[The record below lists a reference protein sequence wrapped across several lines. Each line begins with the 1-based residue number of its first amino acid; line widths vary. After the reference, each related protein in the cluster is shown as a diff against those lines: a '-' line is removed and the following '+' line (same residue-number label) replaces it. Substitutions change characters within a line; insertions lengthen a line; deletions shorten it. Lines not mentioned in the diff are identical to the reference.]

1 MSARDIKVYN
11 IGRTEPDMNEVEDW
25 LEGLGVSEDYIERLH
40 DDIDSG
46 KIQPVEVIPGL
57 AAKRCYM
64 SFEPELNSNL
74 TKVRDDWGEYFDNVL
89 KSKHCAV
96 LEHASFNFAFEGVT
110 RVFTAE
116 MNRHRAGWA
125 ISEGSMRFIAFDK
138 DIGYWLPT
146 SIDGE
151 IALTESQV
159 VEALFAACIGGAPD
173 FDPRLCSKVIDDVD
187 AGQQLDARKQLTR
200 EIFHDVF
207 THVQKRYAQLQAI
220 WGMQEGDKDFHY
232 KKKVTSCLRRI
243 VPMGVSTGGVWSGN
257 IRALRHVLTLRC
269 DAAAEEEIQLVFST
283 VAKLLSEKYKNVF
296 GDFVQDPETKCWK
309 PKHWYV

>member
-25 LEGLGVSEDYIERLH
+25 LEGLGVSEEYIERLH

-46 KIQPVEVIPGL
+46 KLMPAEVIPGL

-74 TKVRDDWGEYFDNVL
+74 TKVRDDWGDYFDNVL
-89 KSKHCAV
+89 KSKHGAV
-96 LEHASFNFAFEGVT
+96 LEHSVFNFAFEGVT
-110 RVFTAE
+110 RVFTGE

-146 SIDGE
+146 SIDGPE
-151 IALTESQV
+151 LPLLTGGMINNVDYRPCKPEEVQV
-159 VEALFAACIGGAPD
+159 H
-173 FDPRLCSKVIDDVD
+173 IDDRPE
-187 AGQQLDARKQLTR
+187 GERLDLRKQLTR
-200 EIFHDVF
+200 EIFDDVF
-207 THVQKRYAQLQAI
+207 THVQKRYSQLQAI
-220 WGMQEGDKDFHY
+220 WGMDDGDKNFHY